1 MDYST
6 LDGGKRNMQLH
17 SFILSAQLWQIEK
30 QIVSSGK
37 LSFLLWSISL
47 LVERL
52 CSANYEISNWLLG
65 WTCLNIETIHW
76 RCSGDDQW
84 FQIIIVVAKMIG
96 SSQQAQ
102 DQNRKV
108 SWTWPPLSCAQC
120 TCFDSRKSL
129 LIKHIWDFDVILCF
143 TFAPIARKVKMGTE
157 RSG

>member
-1 MDYST
+1 MDFGTKANKMEKMDFST

-37 LSFLLWSISL
+37 LTFLLWSISL

-52 CSANYEISNWLLG
+52 CSANYEISNWMLG

-76 RCSGDDQW
+76 RCWGDDQW

-102 DQNRKV
+102 DQNRKAKKALLAPQYKYV
-108 SWTWPPLSCAQC
+108 LIILS
-120 TCFDSRKSL
+120 RRILRSL
-129 LIKHIWDFDVILCF
+129 NFEGGRYIC
-143 TFAPIARKVKMGTE
+143 G
-157 RSG
+157 

>member
-1 MDYST
+1 MDFGTKANKMEKMDYST

-37 LSFLLWSISL
+37 LTFLLWSISL

-52 CSANYEISNWLLG
+52 CSANYEISNWMLG

-102 DQNRKV
+102 DQNGKAKKALLALADFPAV
-108 SWTWPPLSCAQC
+108 FFSLCHGTQMKIQVQISSSWVRQST
-120 TCFDSRKSL
+120 T
-129 LIKHIWDFDVILCF
+129 
-143 TFAPIARKVKMGTE
+143 
-157 RSG
+157 